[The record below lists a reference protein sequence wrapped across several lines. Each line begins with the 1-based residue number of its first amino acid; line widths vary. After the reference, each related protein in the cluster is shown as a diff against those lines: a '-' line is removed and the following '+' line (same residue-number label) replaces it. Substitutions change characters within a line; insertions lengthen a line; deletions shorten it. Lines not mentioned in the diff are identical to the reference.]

1 MSAAPGRSQASSH
14 RSAQHEG
21 TPVSTTSSLRGAA
34 AIVGASLGGVPMA
47 PGRSALEILGEA
59 VHGALADAGLK
70 LSDVDG
76 LFTGSSYHFLA
87 GLSVAEYLGLKPKFC
102 EATMVGGSSYVGHLL
117 TAAMALHTGQCEV
130 ALICYGS
137 NQGSGFGKLKSMA
150 ETPLYEAPYEPRYPI
165 SSYALAAARHM
176 HQYGS
181 TREDL
186 AHIAVAARQ
195 WAQLNPLAYARDPLS
210 IEQVLASRLVSDP
223 LSVLDCCLV
232 TDGGG
237 ALVLVR
243 SDRAKDFPKPPVYV
257 LGAAAAT
264 WHRQIGSMPDLTV
277 TAAAESGPRAF
288 AMAGLT
294 PKDVDVVELYDAFTI
309 NTLLFLEDLGFCAK
323 GEGGAFVRNGRIAP
337 GGVLPV
343 NTNGGGLS
351 CCHPGMYGMF
361 LLIEAVQQLR
371 AEAGD
376 RQVPGAEIALCHG
389 NGGVLSSQVTALLG
403 TAATV

>member
-1 MSAAPGRSQASSH
+1 MSTISP
-14 RSAQHEG
+14 
-21 TPVSTTSSLRGAA
+21 LRGAA

-87 GLSVAEYLGLKPKFC
+87 GLSVAEYLGIHPKFC

-176 HQYGS
+176 HQYGT

-195 WAQLNPLAYARDPLS
+195 WAQLNPLAHARDPLS

-243 SDRAKDFPKPPVYV
+243 SERAKDFPKPPVYV

-264 WHRQIGSMPDLTV
+264 WHRQIGCMPDLTV

-288 AMAGLT
+288 AMAGLA
-294 PKDVDVVELYDAFTI
+294 PKDVDVLELYDAFTI

-323 GEGGAFVRNGRIAP
+323 GEGGAFVRGGRIAP
-337 GGVLPV
+337 GGELPV

-371 AEAGD
+371 GEAGA
-376 RQVPGAEIALCHG
+376 RQVADAQVALCHG

>member
-1 MSAAPGRSQASSH
+1 M
-14 RSAQHEG
+14 
-21 TPVSTTSSLRGAA
+21 STTSPLRGAA

-87 GLSVAEYLGLKPKFC
+87 GLSVAEYLGIHPKFC

-243 SDRAKDFPKPPVYV
+243 SERAKDFPKPPVYV

-288 AMAGLT
+288 AMAGLA
-294 PKDVDVVELYDAFTI
+294 PKDVDVLELYDAFTI

>member
-1 MSAAPGRSQASSH
+1 MSTISP
-14 RSAQHEG
+14 
-21 TPVSTTSSLRGAA
+21 LRGAA

-87 GLSVAEYLGLKPKFC
+87 GLSVAEYLGIHPKFC

-176 HQYGS
+176 HQYGT

-195 WAQLNPLAYARDPLS
+195 WAQLNPLAHARDPLS

-243 SDRAKDFPKPPVYV
+243 SERAKDFPKPPVYV

-288 AMAGLT
+288 AMAGLA
-294 PKDVDVVELYDAFTI
+294 PKDVDVLELYDAFTI

-337 GGVLPV
+337 GGALPV

-371 AEAGD
+371 AEAGA
-376 RQVPGAEIALCHG
+376 RQVPNAQIALCHG

>member
-1 MSAAPGRSQASSH
+1 MSAISP
-14 RSAQHEG
+14 
-21 TPVSTTSSLRGAA
+21 LRGAA

-87 GLSVAEYLGLKPKFC
+87 GLSVAEYLGIHPKFC
-102 EATMVGGSSYVGHLL
+102 ESTMVGGSSYVGHLL

-176 HQYGS
+176 HQYGT

-195 WAQLNPLAYARDPLS
+195 WAQLNPLAHARDPLS

-243 SDRAKDFPKPPVYV
+243 SERAKDFPKPPVYV

-376 RQVPGAEIALCHG
+376 RQVPGAEVALCHG

-403 TAATV
+403 TAVTL

>member
-1 MSAAPGRSQASSH
+1 
-14 RSAQHEG
+14 
-21 TPVSTTSSLRGAA
+21 VSTTSSLRGAA

-102 EATMVGGSSYVGHLL
+102 EATMVGGSSYVSHLL

-210 IEQVLASRLVSDP
+210 VEQVLASRLVSDP

-243 SDRAKDFPKPPVYV
+243 SERAKDFPKPPVYV

-288 AMAGLT
+288 AMAGLA
-294 PKDVDVVELYDAFTI
+294 PKDVDVLELYDAFTI

>member
-1 MSAAPGRSQASSH
+1 MSTISP
-14 RSAQHEG
+14 
-21 TPVSTTSSLRGAA
+21 LRGAA

-47 PGRSALEILGEA
+47 PGRSSLEILGEA

-87 GLSVAEYLGLKPKFC
+87 GLSVAEYLGIHPKFC

-176 HQYGS
+176 HQYGT

-195 WAQLNPLAYARDPLS
+195 WAQLNPLAHARDPLS

-243 SDRAKDFPKPPVYV
+243 SERARDFPKPPVYV

-288 AMAGLT
+288 AMAGLA
-294 PKDVDVVELYDAFTI
+294 PKDVDVLELYDAFTI

-337 GGVLPV
+337 GGALPV

-361 LLIEAVQQLR
+361 LLIEAMQQLR

-376 RQVPGAEIALCHG
+376 RQVPNAEIALCHG

>member
-1 MSAAPGRSQASSH
+1 MSAISP
-14 RSAQHEG
+14 
-21 TPVSTTSSLRGAA
+21 LRGAA

-87 GLSVAEYLGLKPKFC
+87 GLSVAEYLGIHPKFC
-102 EATMVGGSSYVGHLL
+102 ESTMVGGSSYVGHLL

-176 HQYGS
+176 HQYGT

-243 SDRAKDFPKPPVYV
+243 SERAKDFPKPPVYV

-288 AMAGLT
+288 AMAGLA
-294 PKDVDVVELYDAFTI
+294 PKDVDVLELYDAFTI

-337 GGVLPV
+337 GGALPV

-371 AEAGD
+371 AEAGE
-376 RQVPGAEIALCHG
+376 RQIPNAEIALCHG

>member
-1 MSAAPGRSQASSH
+1 M
-14 RSAQHEG
+14 
-21 TPVSTTSSLRGAA
+21 STTSALRGAA

-87 GLSVAEYLGLKPKFC
+87 GLSVAEYLGIHPRFC

-150 ETPLYEAPYEPRYPI
+150 ETPLYEALYEPRYPI

-176 HQYGS
+176 HQYGT

-288 AMAGLT
+288 AMAGLA
-294 PKDVDVVELYDAFTI
+294 PKDVDVLELYDAFTI

-371 AEAGD
+371 AEAGE

>member
-1 MSAAPGRSQASSH
+1 MSAISP
-14 RSAQHEG
+14 
-21 TPVSTTSSLRGAA
+21 LRGAA

-47 PGRSALEILGEA
+47 PGRGALEILGEA

-87 GLSVAEYLGLKPKFC
+87 GLSVAEYLGIHPKFC

-176 HQYGS
+176 HQYGT

-210 IEQVLASRLVSDP
+210 VEQVLASRLVSDP

-243 SDRAKDFPKPPVYV
+243 GDRAKDFPKPPVYV

-288 AMAGLT
+288 AMAGLS

-371 AEAGD
+371 AEAGE
-376 RQVPGAEIALCHG
+376 RQVPGAEVALCHG

>member
-1 MSAAPGRSQASSH
+1 M
-14 RSAQHEG
+14 
-21 TPVSTTSSLRGAA
+21 STTSDLRGAA

-87 GLSVAEYLGLKPKFC
+87 GLSVAEYLGIHPKFC

-176 HQYGS
+176 HQYGT

-195 WAQLNPLAYARDPLS
+195 WAQLNPLAHARDPLS
-210 IEQVLASRLVSDP
+210 IGQVLASRLVSDP

-243 SDRAKDFPKPPVYV
+243 SDRARDFPKPPVYV

-288 AMAGLT
+288 AMAGLA
-294 PKDVDVVELYDAFTI
+294 PKDVDVLGLYDAFTI

-337 GGVLPV
+337 GGALPV

-371 AEAGD
+371 AEAGA
-376 RQVPGAEIALCHG
+376 RQVPNAQIALCHG

-403 TAATV
+403 TAATI

>member
-1 MSAAPGRSQASSH
+1 MSAISP
-14 RSAQHEG
+14 
-21 TPVSTTSSLRGAA
+21 LRGAA

-87 GLSVAEYLGLKPKFC
+87 GLSVAEYLGIHPKFC
-102 EATMVGGSSYVGHLL
+102 ESTMVGGSSYVGHLL

-176 HQYGS
+176 HQYGT

-243 SDRAKDFPKPPVYV
+243 SERAKDFPKPPVYV

-288 AMAGLT
+288 AMAGLA
-294 PKDVDVVELYDAFTI
+294 PKDVDVLELYDAFTI

-337 GGVLPV
+337 GGALPV

-371 AEAGD
+371 GEAGA
-376 RQVPGAEIALCHG
+376 RQVPNAQIALCHG

>member
-1 MSAAPGRSQASSH
+1 M
-14 RSAQHEG
+14 
-21 TPVSTTSSLRGAA
+21 STTSPLRGAA

-87 GLSVAEYLGLKPKFC
+87 GLSVAEYLGIHPKFC
-102 EATMVGGSSYVGHLL
+102 EATMVGGSSYVSHLL

-176 HQYGS
+176 HQYGT

-243 SDRAKDFPKPPVYV
+243 SERAKDFPKPPVYV
-257 LGAAAAT
+257 LGTAAAT

-288 AMAGLT
+288 AMAGLA
-294 PKDVDVVELYDAFTI
+294 PKDVDVLELYDAFTI

-371 AEAGD
+371 AEAGE

-403 TAATV
+403 TAVTV

>member
-1 MSAAPGRSQASSH
+1 M
-14 RSAQHEG
+14 
-21 TPVSTTSSLRGAA
+21 STTSPLRGAA
-34 AIVGASLGGVPMA
+34 AIVGASLGGVPMT

-87 GLSVAEYLGLKPKFC
+87 GLSVAEYLGIHPKFC
-102 EATMVGGSSYVGHLL
+102 EATMVGGSSYVSHLL

-176 HQYGS
+176 HQYGT

-195 WAQLNPLAYARDPLS
+195 WAQLNPLAHARDPLS
-210 IEQVLASRLVSDP
+210 IEQVLDSRLVSDP

-243 SDRAKDFPKPPVYV
+243 SERARDFPKPPVYV

-288 AMAGLT
+288 AMAGLAL
-294 PKDVDVVELYDAFTI
+294 KDVDVLELYDAFTI
-309 NTLLFLEDLGFCAK
+309 NTLLFLEDLGFCPK
-323 GEGGAFVRNGRIAP
+323 GEGGRFVADGAIAP
-337 GGVLPV
+337 GGKLPV

-351 CCHPGMYGMF
+351 CVHPGMYGIF
-361 LLIEAVQQLR
+361 ALIEAVRQLR
-371 AEAGD
+371 GECGE
-376 RQVPGAEIALCHG
+376 RQVQGARTAIAHG
-389 NGGVLSSQVTALLG
+389 NGGMLSSQATAILG
-403 TAATV
+403 TEETL